1 MANRKAMAMN
11 INEASTLNLFK
22 MSSGNGNDCANIN
35 FIVSNTDADDLDIVG
50 HPVIVSSV
58 ICAMCVC
65 GEAVLRINFET
76 YSLSR
81 GSFIIL
87 APGSMFLCEE
97 GNYSE
102 DFMMYYI
109 SFSPDYVKD
118 VSFGHG
124 HIMYDIRNSPY
135 IRVDDQ
141 EYENILGI
149 YNYLNLRYK
158 DFDHPYRKEVLQHS
172 LLAAIY
178 DFSVIYDKY
187 TLVLSESGKDSYLTK
202 FLDLLFNY
210 YKRHRNTG
218 FYADNLNITPK
229 YLSKIIKEQTGNS
242 VQSWIF
248 QLILFETKSLLRS
261 TNMNI
266 AEIAEQFNYPD
277 ATSFGKFFK
286 KHEKVTPLEYRNMK
300 N

>member
-1 MANRKAMAMN
+1 MANRRVMTMN
-11 INEASTLNLFK
+11 TKEASILDLFK
-22 MSSGNGNDCANIN
+22 MNGENGNNCANIN

-58 ICAMCVC
+58 ICAMCVR
-65 GEAVLRINFET
+65 GEAILRINFET
-76 YSLSR
+76 YSLSQ
-81 GSFIIL
+81 GAFIIL

-97 GNYSE
+97 RNYSE

-118 VSFGHG
+118 ISFGHA
-124 HIMYDIRNSPY
+124 HMIYDIKNIPY
-135 IRVDDQ
+135 IRMDDQ
-141 EYENILGI
+141 EYESILGI
-149 YNYLNLRYK
+149 YNYLKLRYQ
-158 DFDHPYRKEVLQHS
+158 DFGHPYRKEVLQHS

-187 TLVLSESGKDSYLTK
+187 TLLISESGKDSYLTK
-202 FLDLLFNY
+202 FSDLLFRH
-210 YKRHRNTG
+210 YKRHRKTS
-218 FYADNLNITPK
+218 FYAENLNITPK
-229 YLSKIIKEQTGNS
+229 YLSKIIKEKTGNS
-242 VQSWIF
+242 VQNWIF

-266 AEIAEQFNYPD
+266 TEIAEYFNYPD

-286 KHEKVTPLEYRNMK
+286 KHEKVTPIEYRNMK